1 MQLGYPAVIFF
12 RSQRHV
18 SYWAGGH
25 LLPQC
30 SLPLRQGENLADFVF
45 NRGRTGIVINIE
57 MAFSH
62 ASRNLNSLYEGL
74 LLRDAPYKM
83 ARAIC
88 CGGMFKSSIVEGSI
102 SLSQHL
108 IK

>member
-1 MQLGYPAVIFF
+1 MQLGYPAVIFL
-12 RSQRHV
+12 RSQRYV

-25 LLPQC
+25 FLRQC

-57 MAFSH
+57 IAFSH
-62 ASRNLNSLYEGL
+62 ASRDFNSLYEGL
-74 LLRDAPYKM
+74 LLRDALYKM

-88 CGGMFKSSIVEGSI
+88 CGGMFKLHSRALNLSLIVS
-102 SLSQHL
+102 
-108 IK
+108 